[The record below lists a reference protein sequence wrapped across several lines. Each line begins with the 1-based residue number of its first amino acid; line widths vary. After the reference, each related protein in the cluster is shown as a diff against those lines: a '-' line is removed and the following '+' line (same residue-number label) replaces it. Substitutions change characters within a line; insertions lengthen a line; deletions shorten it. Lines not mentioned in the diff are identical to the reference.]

1 MLISTN
7 ALLAAVAAS
16 VFGSADMRSSNIS
29 RGSVVNPEPIQSLT
43 VGAEAEAWGNTLG
56 ARAWMCNHLTD
67 ARDNMMRRAF
77 NEIDPYLYGRN
88 RVEVVKDWS
97 VVSEFGPCWVLAPEF
112 RDPYRSHTEVEWRV
126 RQALEN
132 PFLTPYYYV
141 RWCVH
146 PTVLPYWMA
155 GVQHEFDP
163 ADDVSLVPFVQTDW
177 GSDSMFVAKYG
188 KPPDGRYGGGLS
200 ALTAGVRMVWRF
212 HENYSLYAQ
221 AEEFA
226 LVNEEIRRCNRRRA
240 AVNNQNERFVVTVG
254 IAFRF

>member
-1 MLISTN
+1 MLVSFLTDGKGTRYV
-7 ALLAAVAAS
+7 AL
-16 VFGSADMRSSNIS
+16 
-29 RGSVVNPEPIQSLT
+29 VNVSKANSCDAKLT
-43 VGAEAEAWGNTLG
+43 FAENVRMFVREWNRWKELKANMD
-56 ARAWMCNHLTD
+56 RVTD

-77 NEIDPYLYGRN
+77 NELDPYLYGRN
-88 RVEVVKDWS
+88 RLEVARDWR
-97 VVSEFGPCWVLAPEF
+97 VVNEFGPCWVLAPEF

-126 RQALEN
+126 RQTLEN

-155 GVQHEFDP
+155 GVLHEFCP
-163 ADDVSLVPFVQTDW
+163 ADDVSLTPFVQSDW
-177 GSDSMFVAKYG
+177 GADSMFVVKYG
-188 KPPDGRYGGGLS
+188 KSPDGRYGGGLS

-212 HENYSLYAQ
+212 HENYSLCVQ

-226 LVNEEIRRCNRRRA
+226 LVNEEIRRCNRRRV